1 MIQRGKSSQLP
12 QPLRAGLPKNLRDK
26 SLPPNTITYTM
37 PDSATVAKLRAA
49 WPNVPIISFTSS
61 LEALSVSCDQS
72 SKPSE
77 PKDEKTYRDSLSAQD
92 TGKCRNCG
100 KIAPLLCNGCKGLP
114 AARGNSTIAARYCT
128 KECQKQDWT
137 VHKNDCKAA
146 KTRQLLYRVADLTK
160 GLFYIHSEITFS
172 WAYLKKI
179 DCYGPLRAVYTDE
192 VKSERRNTL
201 LVPFS
206 TVTDLVSDRKEQ
218 EAYLS
223 HLGCSGAVAR
233 FGPLLAARLRGMY
246 SPYCPSLGII
256 DMPMVKL
263 TLTQVIFN

>member
-1 MIQRGKSSQLP
+1 
-12 QPLRAGLPKNLRDK
+12 
-26 SLPPNTITYTM
+26 M